1 MRLQKSAQ
9 ARLSNSEELREAI
22 RRYTPPEREVFNL
35 WSIPNVSLYNI
46 SAQLGR
52 EWLAR
57 ILETAAANN
66 RPAIIKP
73 LERVLE
79 RVPVATSTS

>member
-1 MRLQKSAQ
+1 MRLQESAQ
-9 ARLSNSEELREAI
+9 ARLPNSKELREAI

-46 SAQLGR
+46 SAQRGR
-52 EWLAR
+52 EWLAK
-57 ILETAAANN
+57 ILETAAANKS
-66 RPAIIKP
+66 PATIKP

-79 RVPVATSTS
+79 RVPVAASTS